1 MLNVVMRYY
10 NIPVQHWEFSRRRI
24 SDGEKERRIVG
35 TNGTE
40 RAGLESS

>member
-10 NIPVQHWEFSRRRI
+10 DIPVQYWEFSRRRI
-24 SDGEKERRIVG
+24 SDGEKERIVG

-40 RAGLESS
+40 RAGLELS